1 MLYPKVY
8 EGKEPYI
15 FISYAHKDSQ
25 RVLPIVMA
33 LQEQGFRVW
42 YDAGI
47 EAGTEWPEYIAE
59 HLVNSQVFLAFISKA
74 SVASHNCY
82 REINYAIDLQKSHLV
97 VYLEDVKL
105 SVGMQ
110 MQLGVMQAM
119 FRTRHSNEAS
129 FLEELCSSRVLQVCK
144 GAATGSKRSY
154 PEISPK
160 EALSRAIDCLEA
172 GENED
177 GVRWMRM
184 SAEQGLDI
192 AQNFLGELY
201 EAGSCGVEANLAE
214 AVRWYRKAAEQG
226 LDEAQ
231 FRLGFCYING
241 IGVAEDTA
249 EASLWMYKA
258 AHQGH
263 ADAQYY
269 LGYFYLQGIGVPK
282 NAQEAI
288 EWFSKAAR
296 QGNESAQETLAH
308 YGIKW

>member
-1 MLYPKVY
+1 MYPKVY

-15 FISYAHKDSQ
+15 FVSYAHKDSQ
-25 RVLPIVMA
+25 RVLPIVRA

-59 HLVNSQVFLAFISKA
+59 HLVNSQTFLAFISKA
-74 SVASHNCY
+74 SLDSHNCY
-82 REINYAIDLQKSHLV
+82 REINFAIDQRKPHLV
-97 VYLEDVKL
+97 IYLEDVKL

-119 FRTRHSNEAS
+119 FRTRHSSEAS
-129 FLEELCSSRVLQVCK
+129 FLEELCSSRVLQACK
-144 GAATGSKRSY
+144 GTATGAKERG
-154 PEISPK
+154 PALSPK
-160 EALSRAIDCLEA
+160 EAFSKGIDCLGTE
-172 GENED
+172 ENEE
-177 GVRWMRM
+177 GVKWVRM
-184 SAEQGLDI
+184 AAEQGLDL

-201 EAGSCGVEANLAE
+201 EAGYGGLEEDPAE

-226 LDEAQ
+226 LDDAQ

-241 IGVAEDTA
+241 IGVAENPA
-249 EASLWMYKA
+249 EASLWIYKA

-282 NAQEAI
+282 NEKEAV
-288 EWFSKAAR
+288 EWFRKAAR
-296 QGNESAQETLAH
+296 QDNEPAQETLAH